1 MAFKSSKWDF
11 LISHLFFA
19 AAMLW
24 LLTRYDSSTV
34 LPSLT
39 LELPAAPLLTQDHL
53 ASIHTAF
60 IRGNLSGNVTYIE
73 LFGPHSSCH
82 NYPKNYLR
90 AEG

>member
-1 MAFKSSKWDF
+1 
-11 LISHLFFA
+11 
-19 AAMLW
+19 MLW

-53 ASIHTAF
+53 ASGIHTAF
-60 IRGNLSGNVTYIE
+60 RGNLSGNVTYIE
-73 LFGPHSSCH
+73 LFGPYGSCH